1 MRNLTN
7 LEKFGLAAALIVA
20 CTFFYL
26 KYMYDPQTKVLSV
39 TLKKRNKI
47 VEEINQLNDIP
58 PLFKLKKTIE
68 RDKKILADLEAENEK
83 LSVKTGDPDEITDLL
98 SRITELVE
106 DNRLRI
112 STITPM
118 DSFMGRF
125 FKWSPF
131 EIEMAGRFNQFMQF
145 LEQLKEL
152 PDAVEITRLKIE
164 KSGERQS
171 PLLIKFT
178 LKI

>member
-26 KYMYDPQTKVLSV
+26 KYMYDPQTKVLST

-47 VEEINQLNDIP
+47 VDEINQLNDIP
-58 PLFKLKKTIE
+58 PLFQLKKTIE
-68 RDKKILADLEAENEK
+68 RDKKILAVLEAENDK

-106 DNRLRI
+106 DNRLKI

-118 DSFMGRF
+118 DSFMGDF

-131 EIEMAGRFNQFMQF
+131 EIEMVGRFDKFMRF
-145 LEQLKEL
+145 LEALKEL
-152 PDAVEITRLKIE
+152 PDAVEVTQLKIE
-164 KSGERQS
+164 KSGERS
-171 PLLIKFT
+171 YPLLIKFT